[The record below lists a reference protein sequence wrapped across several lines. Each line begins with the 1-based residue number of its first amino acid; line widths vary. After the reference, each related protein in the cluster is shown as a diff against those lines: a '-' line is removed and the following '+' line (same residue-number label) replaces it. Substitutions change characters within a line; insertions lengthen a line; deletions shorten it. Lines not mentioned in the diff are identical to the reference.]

1 MVSNLVTPPDIV
13 SNGLHSVLLV
23 DPEQTDLDA
32 VVRFCQYSDQ
42 VYNVYAYT
50 PNMDN
55 ITWLQQAIDTCD
67 TVIVNSRS
75 DDFKHLCLLDKTYYY
90 GDKLYLENTQRI
102 TDPLHFFAA
111 QENSNK

>member
-13 SNGLHSVLLV
+13 TNNLSSVLLV
-23 DPEQTDLDA
+23 DPDQTDLDA
-32 VVRFCQYSDQ
+32 VVRFCQYADQ
-42 VYNVYAYT
+42 VYNVYVYT

-55 ITWLQQAIDTCD
+55 ITWLQQAVDTCD

-90 GDKLYLENTQRI
+90 GEQIYLGNSRRI
-102 TDPLHFFAA
+102 TDPLHFFATQA
-111 QENSNK
+111 NSNK